1 VKILTDT
8 HVLVWALEGSDR
20 LSKDARAAMEKADVT
35 ASAANLWELCIKSG
49 KKGALVTD
57 PLAWW
62 QKYVVRAGIQT
73 LSIRLSDV
81 IALGSLPDIHK
92 DPFDRILV
100 AQCVSEGIPLITKD
114 ARLSRYGI
122 PTVW

>member
-8 HVLVWALEGSDR
+8 HVLVWALEGSDL

-35 ASAANLWELCIKSG
+35 ASVANLWELCIKSG

-57 PLAWW
+57 PLVWW
-62 QKYVVRAGIQT
+62 QKYVVRTGIQT

-81 IALGSLPDIHK
+81 IALGSLQDIHK

-114 ARLSRYGI
+114 ALLSHYGI
-122 PTVW
+122 SVIW